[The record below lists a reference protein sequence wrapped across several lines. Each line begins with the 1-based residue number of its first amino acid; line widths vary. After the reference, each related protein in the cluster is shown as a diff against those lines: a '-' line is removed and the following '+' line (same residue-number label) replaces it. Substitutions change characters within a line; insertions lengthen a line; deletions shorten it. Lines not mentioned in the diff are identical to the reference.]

1 MLHAGEGAAHLTDS
15 FYGHLAPHGSGSS
28 QQVLDVVQAAQLDIL
43 LGKEGGHDAILGHAE
58 HAILAQEGTVVGI
71 VQAGEPHLLTLA
83 VCLHGAA
90 DLVFIAQHGAAGLL
104 LVQQDIALGIDVFL
118 HILVVIQMVRGH
130 VGDHGDVGA
139 GVHADQLEA
148 GKLHHSHIL
157 RGYLRQHGQQRCAD
171 VATQMHLAACSLVE
185 LGDKGGGGGFAVRAG
200 HCHDLARAEV
210 EEQFHLAGDHSTGSH
225 GILQGLFKVA
235 HKARRAHDDVLP
247 LEAVQIVFAKAQV
260 DAKLPDGGGVIAKVL
275 HALFLVAQSH
285 MSAQLHKL
293 LNKGL
298 VADARADKGDLFAL
312 NKLGKLL
319 LIFLHKNSSSS
330 IGSWYNT
337 APHGQ
342 RGDHFAVPL

>member
-1 MLHAGEGAAHLTDS
+1 MLHAGKGAAHLTDS

-28 QQVLDVVQAAQLDIL
+28 QQVLDVVQAAQLDVL
-43 LGKEGGHDAILGHAE
+43 LGKEGGHDTILGHAE
-58 HAILAQEGTVVGI
+58 HTVLAQEGTVVGI
-71 VQAGEPHLLTLA
+71 VQAGEPHLLALA

-130 VGDHGDVGA
+130 VGDHSNVGA
-139 GVHADQLEA
+139 CVHADQLEA
-148 GKLHHSHIL
+148 GQLYHSHIL
-157 RGYLRQHGQQRCAD
+157 RGHLRQHGQQCCAD
-171 VATQMHLAACSLVE
+171 IAAQVHLAACGLVE
-185 LGDKGGGGGFAVRAG
+185 LGDKGGGGGLAVRTG
-200 HCHDLARAEV
+200 HCYDLAGAEIK
-210 EEQFHLAGDHSTGSH
+210 EQFHLTGDHGTGGH
-225 GILQGLFKVA
+225 GILQWLFKVT
-235 HKARRAHDDVLP
+235 HKTRGAHDDVLP

-260 DAKLPDGGGVIAKVL
+260 DAQIPDGGGVIAKVL

-293 LNKGL
+293 LDEGL
-298 VADARADKGDLFAL
+298 VADACADKGDLFAL

-330 IGSWYNT
+330 NRIM
-337 APHGQ
+337 
-342 RGDHFAVPL
+342 V